1 MKFKIILFTAVLSAL
16 MFSNICY
23 GQKYQTGDVDQDS
36 LITANDASKVLSFV
50 RNRDLISSELM
61 FKIADVTG
69 DNRITATDAAKVLK
83 ASKGSVSLP
92 TIEYGEEPDIIATD
106 FSLEGFAYGT
116 TGGGQIE
123 ENSSAYAKVATA
135 EEFGRAL
142 RDKAKVIEITNDI
155 DLGYNKLSSTA
166 KGMGVFS
173 KNTSPLLHP
182 TLIDTGVS
190 KITLYSSDMTI
201 FSKNGAKLTHV
212 GFNLKN
218 CSNIIIRN
226 IIFDEL
232 WEWDEKTTGEY
243 DRNDW
248 DFITLNS
255 CSNIWID
262 HCTFGKAYDGI
273 VDSKG
278 GSNKI
283 TISWCHFPSADLS
296 ENSFFM
302 KQLNAL
308 EENKSSYPMYNYLRT
323 NVGLSK
329 EEIAK
334 ISAGQKKT
342 HLVGSNSFEDG
353 NADLEITLAN
363 NFYENSQDRMPRLR
377 AGNAHVYNTIMDSS
391 GNREINNITQERLL
405 AKSSEMAKKGY
416 NFGITSNGA
425 LSTEDGAVLVENC
438 VMRGIVRPLADNQK
452 DGSAKYT
459 GKIKAI
465 NVLYE
470 LDSNVFIG
478 GSDDINTPLVP
489 NGSDVIKEFSWNG
502 FTSLPYTYTT
512 ISPDKLEKTIKSK
525 TGAGVVSID
534 WLANKYED

>member
-23 GQKYQTGDVDQDS
+23 GQKYQIGDIDQDT
-36 LITANDASKVLSFV
+36 LITANDASKVLSYV
-50 RNRDLISSELM
+50 RNRDLITSELM
-61 FKIADVTG
+61 FKIADATG
-69 DNRITATDAAKVLK
+69 DNCITATDAAKVLK
-83 ASKGSVSLP
+83 ASKGLISLP
-92 TIEYGEEPDIIATD
+92 TIEYGTEPTIVATD

-116 TGGGQIE
+116 TGGGQID

-135 EEFGRAL
+135 EEFGRAIKN
-142 RDKAKVIEITNDI
+142 KAKVIEITNDI

-182 TLIDTGVS
+182 TLINTGVS

-201 FSKNGAKLTHV
+201 FSKNGAKLTHA
-212 GFNLKN
+212 GFNLRD

-255 CSNIWID
+255 CSKIWID

-283 TISWCHFPSADLS
+283 TISWCYFPSADLS

-391 GNREINNITQERLL
+391 GNREINNITKERLS
-405 AKSSEMAKKGY
+405 AKSSEMTQKKY

-478 GSDDINTPLVP
+478 GSDDINSPLVP

-534 WLANKYED
+534 WLVNKYED